1 MVNCA
6 QFENIIGFGVP
17 IFVINESIMGR
28 YLWLIQILEGSS
40 LMIILAEVGLV
51 KTFAIDS
58 CTQCIGYV
66 PKAPWGL
73 LWRLASCC
81 QTNWLPPRVLWAI
94 LWLHHLSSFYSRHS
108 TLTCRDLASWNLL
121 WAELKV
127 KVFTQSRPTLC
138 DPMDCRPPG
147 SSVHGTLQ
155 ARILEW
161 VAISFSRGS
170 SRARDQTRLSRTADR
185 LFTHWVTRETIMS
198 WIVSPS
204 KFVCWSHNLQ
214 NFRMWLYLERAFLKR

>member
-28 YLWLIQILEGSS
+28 YLWLIQVLEGSS

-108 TLTCRDLASWNLL
+108 TLTCRDLASWSLL

-127 KVFTQSRPTLC
+127 KVFSLSHVPLFVTPWTV
-138 DPMDCRPPG
+138 G
-147 SSVHGTLQ
+147 HQ
-155 ARILEW
+155 APLSME
-161 VAISFSRGS
+161 
-170 SRARDQTRLSRTADR
+170 LSRREYWSGSPFPSPGDLPEPGIKHGFPALQTDS
-185 LFTHWVTRETIMS
+185 LPTESPEKPLWVELC
-198 WIVSPS
+198 P
-204 KFVCWSHNLQ
+204 LQ
-214 NFRMWLYLERAFLKR
+214 NSYVEVITSSTSECDCIWREDF